1 MNPDPAKVLIVDDHP
16 AVREA
21 LALRISQQPDMKVC
35 GEAADIVDALE
46 MLDARRPD
54 VAVIDISLKTGNGLE
69 LIKRI
74 KARNAD
80 VRMLVWS
87 MFAESLYA
95 ERALQAGAM
104 GYLDKE
110 HATDEIVN
118 AIRKILQGRIC
129 VSSDTGNRLMMR
141 AAGRKAPVENSPT
154 AMLSDRELQVF
165 QLIGEGLGTR
175 EIAERL
181 HLSVHTIETHRQRIK
196 AKLAIESSGVLSREA
211 TRWVLENG

>member
-1 MNPDPAKVLIVDDHP
+1 MNSRAKVLIVDDHP

-21 LALRISQQPDMKVC
+21 LALRIAQQPDMRVC
-35 GEAADIVDALE
+35 GEACDIADALE
-46 MLDARRPD
+46 RLDAENPE

-74 KARNAD
+74 KARNSG

-87 MFAESLYA
+87 MFSESLYA

-110 HATDEIVN
+110 HATDEIVA
-118 AIRKILQGRIC
+118 AIRKILRGKIC
-129 VSSDTGNRLMMR
+129 VSSDTGDRLMMR
-141 AAGRKAPVENSPT
+141 AAGRKSASGNTP
-154 AMLSDRELQVF
+154 AAALSDRELQVF
-165 QLIGEGLGTR
+165 QLIGEGLCTR

-196 AKLAIESSGVLSREA
+196 GKLAIESSGILSREA